1 MAAEAQ
7 PGTFFGTAELAR
19 LVGSTP
25 DEQLAAGL
33 RANGESIVGEVFRR
47 FPERLSPEGKR
58 QRTAIEWRLR
68 GIGPAGDGDAVE
80 RWFVVLEG
88 GECRTGRNLDVRP
101 RVTFELGA
109 LDFLKLVTGNANP
122 LKLALTGKLRIR
134 GDLLFAPRVQ
144 GFFEIP
150 RG

>member
-1 MAAEAQ
+1 VTAEAQ
-7 PGTFFGTAELAR
+7 QGAFFGTAELAR

-33 RANGESIVGEVFRR
+33 RTNGESIVGEVFRR
-47 FPERLSPEGKR
+47 FPERLSPEGRR
-58 QRTAIEWRLR
+58 QRAAIEWRLR
-68 GIGPAGDGDAVE
+68 GIGAPSGADAVQ
-80 RWFVVLEG
+80 RWFVVLED
-88 GECRTGRNLDVRP
+88 GECRTGRDLDIRP
-101 RVTFELGA
+101 RVTFELAA

-122 LKLALTGKLRIR
+122 LKLALTGKLKVR

-144 GFFEIP
+144 RFFEVP